1 MRHTGEQWALDAGED
16 TALEWCPTC
25 EEEMAVDWDG
35 CCEGCGSYL
44 EDEDPTPHWA
54 EDVHMEREHERGVR

>member
-1 MRHTGEQWALDAGED
+1 MRHTGEEWALDAGED
-16 TALEWCPTC
+16 TALEWCPMC
-25 EEEMAVDWDG
+25 EEMMDLDPYG

-54 EDVHMEREHERGVR
+54 EDAYMERESERRMR